1 MLRSDRTIRSMRAG
15 KLSLS
20 ARIPFPSVLRGALFL
35 FLVLSSIA
43 MLYTTARNIR
53 SARTFADQSLESTAL
68 AISRT
73 AEDALRANGYR
84 RDGEIREILSDRVVA
99 YALIAGR
106 DGKVLFHTNPGLAGS
121 RLSPEGLGVWPEG
134 GKDFGRRV
142 RLGTGLPAY
151 EFSYLLRRGEGP
163 DELLR
168 LVLHSAR
175 ADRIVSDAQGTWWTV
190 GFTLSLMWTVGI
202 LAERVFT
209 RQLRLQADADRRER
223 LALIGQMTASLA
235 HEIRNALG
243 SMKGFAQWVNEKV
256 GESDSR
262 KPGIAG
268 ILKGTDR
275 IEALV
280 NDLLLFSR
288 EETYRIEPTDTAV
301 LIREA
306 VAGDVA
312 PWEGKVEL
320 ETAQDVRAMADPEK
334 LRRVLANG
342 IRNATQAMED
352 GGCLRISSRREGR
365 WASIRIED
373 TGPGIPEAER
383 SRLFTPFH
391 TTKTDGTGLG
401 MAYSKKVIEG
411 MGGGIELANRVDGAG
426 AVLTIRLSTSGG

>member
-1 MLRSDRTIRSMRAG
+1 MR
-15 KLSLS
+15 KLGDGGTHISL
-20 ARIPFPSVLRGALFL
+20 PFVLRGALFL

-43 MLYTTARNIR
+43 MLHTTARNTR
-53 SARTFADQSLESTAL
+53 SARTFADQSLESAAL

-73 AEDALRANGYR
+73 AEAVLTAGGYG

-106 DGKVLFHTNPGLAGS
+106 DGKILFHTNPGLVGS
-121 RLSPEGLGVWPEG
+121 RLAGEALAPWPQG
-134 GKDFGRRV
+134 GKSHGRRV

-151 EFSYLLRRGEGP
+151 EYSYAIRREDGP

-175 ADRIVSDAQGTWWTV
+175 ADRIVSDAQGMWWTA
-190 GFTLSLMWTVGI
+190 GFTLSLLWTVGI
-202 LAERVFT
+202 LLERVFS
-209 RQLRLQADADRRER
+209 RQLRLRAEADRRER

-243 SMKGFAQWVNEKV
+243 SMKGYAQWVDEKV
-256 GESDSR
+256 APSDSR

-288 EETYRIEPTDTAV
+288 EETYRIEPVDTAA
-301 LIREA
+301 LIRDA
-306 VAGDVA
+306 VAGEA
-312 PWEGKVEL
+312 MREGGTIDL
-320 ETAQDVRAMADPEK
+320 ETPQGIRAMADPEK

-342 IRNATQAMED
+342 IRNAAQAME
-352 GGCLRISSRREGR
+352 GGGRLRISARREGR
-365 WASIRIED
+365 FTSIRIED
-373 TGPGIPEAER
+373 EGKGIPDQELP
-383 SRLFTPFH
+383 RLFTPFH
-391 TTKTDGTGLG
+391 TTKIDGTGLG
-401 MAYSKKVIEG
+401 LAYSRKAIEG
-411 MGGGIELANRVDGAG
+411 LGGRIELANRKDAAG
-426 AVLTIRLSTSGG
+426 AVLTIRLPAAGE